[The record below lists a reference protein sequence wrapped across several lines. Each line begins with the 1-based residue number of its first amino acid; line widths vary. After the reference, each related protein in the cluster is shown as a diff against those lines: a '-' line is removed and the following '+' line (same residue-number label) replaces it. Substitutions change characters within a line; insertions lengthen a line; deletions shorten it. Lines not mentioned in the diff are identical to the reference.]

1 VVAQGSASSGNPS
14 LFPTHLM
21 NYYQNV
27 FNPNVNTQFMQNANP
42 PPNTNLNPNLQQQ
55 QQMYG
60 PMNYP
65 YIGIPVSI

>member
-1 VVAQGSASSGNPS
+1 
-14 LFPTHLM
+14 
-21 NYYQNV
+21 
-27 FNPNVNTQFMQNANP
+27 MQNANP